1 MRFKKISSVF
11 GYTAWLLKQYND
23 QQLIQQNIYRIVEV
37 KELSTGQYKLTI
49 QIIGKSTVFKCTPQ
63 EIVTNDR
70 MLEGFSKKDIRTI
83 TYFACEQN
91 KKPKYKILQQF
102 CDTFNKILFQLKKRG
117 SDELILK

>member
-49 QIIGKSTVFKCTPQ
+49 QIIGKSTVFECTPQ

-83 TYFACEQN
+83 TYFAC
-91 KKPKYKILQQF
+91 
-102 CDTFNKILFQLKKRG
+102 
-117 SDELILK
+117 